1 MGKVDCVSWPGCEV
15 WFWSKDHREPHFHV
29 AAPGSWEIRVFFGP
43 EPPVYD
49 VVMEIGRIPR
59 RRLKEFLKQVS
70 TNREKLYR
78 EWDTKVIVED

>member
-1 MGKVDCVSWPGCEV
+1 M
-15 WFWSKDHREPHFHV
+15 
-29 AAPGSWEIRVFFGP
+29 FFGP